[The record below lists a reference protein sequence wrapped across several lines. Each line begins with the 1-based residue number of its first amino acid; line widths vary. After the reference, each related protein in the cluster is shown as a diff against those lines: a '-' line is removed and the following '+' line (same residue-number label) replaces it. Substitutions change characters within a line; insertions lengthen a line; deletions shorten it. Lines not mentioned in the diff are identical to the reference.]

1 MLAAKLQKFPVY
13 FVEQGIIYLAFS
25 CKVYITH

>member
-1 MLAAKLQKFPVY
+1 MFAAKQFLVY
-13 FVEQGIIYLAFS
+13 FVEQGIIYLGFS